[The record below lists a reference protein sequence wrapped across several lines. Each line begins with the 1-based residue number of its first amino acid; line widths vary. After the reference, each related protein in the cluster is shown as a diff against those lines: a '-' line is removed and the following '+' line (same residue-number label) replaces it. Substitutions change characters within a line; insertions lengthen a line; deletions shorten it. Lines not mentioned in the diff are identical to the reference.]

1 MQSTATQ
8 GRGAPKSEITK
19 TVLLKYCNQETSI

>member
-8 GRGAPKSEITK
+8 GRGAPKSENAK